1 MAPGLALLPDS
12 AGYRIYIE
20 SLFDELST
28 EVKVLFD
35 RRDLAS
41 IIWPRRAAFEGL
53 LSVLNAPELAA
64 VWGEDETLGWVYQ
77 YFNSPEERRALREAS
92 QAPRNS
98 RELAIRNQFFTPRY
112 VVQFLTDNTLA
123 RIWYEMRGGE
133 TRLVERGEYL
143 VRRANETRELRA
155 KQDPRD
161 LKILDPA
168 CGSGHFLLYSFDLLL
183 LIYEEGWADPDAPPS
198 LFTGQTLREDYPNFE
213 ELRRAIPGLILWH
226 NLHGIDIDA
235 RCAQIAQLSLWMRA
249 QRAFRDYGIARSV
262 RPNIR
267 RANTVIGEPMPGEAD
282 LLDEFL
288 RNLKEDNLEGLL
300 RRALRIPADRTVRA
314 TKAMV
319 ESLAELVTEV
329 WTAMRLA
336 GEVGSLLKIDREL
349 ESAIEKG
356 RLEWEDRLP
365 LFRVAEYGLEHGHLA
380 AVKERYLR
388 LVPGEQEDFWGKAEK
403 LVFQALAEYTAAAS
417 GAGNARRRLFAE
429 DAEQGFALSDLL
441 THKFDVILMNP
452 PFGEVSIPSRTYL
465 YSNYDNAAQDIYT
478 AFVDSAVQRLSVG
491 GKIGVLSSRLGFY
504 QDLTEGWRDKLV
516 NGAAPLQ
523 LFADL
528 GEKVLDGALVEAAA
542 YVLCKGKGTRAE
554 FFDLLSVAD
563 KDSALRE
570 ASKYEG
576 SSASYAVDL
585 SEFAHVP
592 GHRVV
597 YWVSNR
603 WRRSFDSTTP
613 LEEVLQ
619 FPRVG
624 LQTGDDLRLL
634 RLWWEAPQSAIGK
647 RWIPFAKGG
656 EYKCFFQPLD
666 LVVNWS
672 HSRSARRQSNSGAYF
687 KPGITYTER
696 TASDI
701 SFRFLPE
708 GCIFSPNGV
717 TVGPLEQAKALV
729 GIVVLNTRVARL
741 FIEMCVGSG
750 GVLQPG
756 GVARHYGPRI
766 VAKVPV
772 PTDLFVE
779 DLEVRAHQIWRDFA
793 SRDAL
798 NETSLFFSGLLQ
810 EGSLSEGIE
819 VTAKRQFE
827 GEEEAWIRAIDI
839 SYVAEKRYLRA
850 LRMESAD
857 VVELDRI
864 WGLHPGG
871 LTSDGANGVVLGTDF
886 ARLYSLTVSDLI
898 RELVKLKGA
907 STGLTKCT
915 FVADRRL
922 ELLAQYFG
930 MHPSILVKKRRELG
944 LLPDKLLV
952 DFCKAC
958 LFISRRSC
966 RGSLE
971 SQLYS

>member
-1 MAPGLALLPDS
+1 MAPGLALLLDS

>member
-907 STGLTKCT
+907 SSPTWTAG
-915 FVADRRL
+915 R
-922 ELLAQYFG
+922 
-930 MHPSILVKKRRELG
+930 
-944 LLPDKLLV
+944 
-952 DFCKAC
+952 DFA
-958 LFISRRSC
+958 IENGRNA
-966 RGSLE
+966 GG
-971 SQLYS
+971 

>member
-1 MAPGLALLPDS
+1 M
-12 AGYRIYIE
+12 
-20 SLFDELST
+20 
-28 EVKVLFD
+28 
-35 RRDLAS
+35 
-41 IIWPRRAAFEGL
+41 
-53 LSVLNAPELAA
+53 
-64 VWGEDETLGWVYQ
+64 
-77 YFNSPEERRALREAS
+77 
-92 QAPRNS
+92 
-98 RELAIRNQFFTPRY
+98 
-112 VVQFLTDNTLA
+112 
-123 RIWYEMRGGE
+123 
-133 TRLVERGEYL
+133 
-143 VRRANETRELRA
+143 
-155 KQDPRD
+155 
-161 LKILDPA
+161 
-168 CGSGHFLLYSFDLLL
+168 
-183 LIYEEGWADPDAPPS
+183 
-198 LFTGQTLREDYPNFE
+198 
-213 ELRRAIPGLILWH
+213 
-226 NLHGIDIDA
+226 
-235 RCAQIAQLSLWMRA
+235 
-249 QRAFRDYGIARSV
+249 
-262 RPNIR
+262 
-267 RANTVIGEPMPGEAD
+267 
-282 LLDEFL
+282 
-288 RNLKEDNLEGLL
+288 
-300 RRALRIPADRTVRA
+300 
-314 TKAMV
+314 
-319 ESLAELVTEV
+319 
-329 WTAMRLA
+329 
-336 GEVGSLLKIDREL
+336 
-349 ESAIEKG
+349 
-356 RLEWEDRLP
+356 EWEDRLP

-907 STGLTKCT
+907 SRGLTKCT
-915 FVADRRL
+915 FAADRRL

-952 DFCKAC
+952 DFAKRVFSYLVGVAVGRWNLNYIHEVSESPAPADRLPKWSGIFKCNASASILISDPGHKQDIIAAIRKSVEESSEKIFSE
-958 LFISRRSC
+958 LEYLIGSDLRYYVSHQFFSDHISAYSASRRTAPIYWQLATPSASYSVWLYIHSFTRDTLYQVQNDYAAPKLQYETGRLEAIRSEAGPNPDAKARRELAAQEGFVDELRAFLDEVKQVAPLWNPDLDDGVIINFAPLWRLVPQHKLWQREVKAAWDALC
-966 RGSLE
+966 AEEYDWAHLAMHLWPERVVPKCATDPSVAMAHGLEETFWEEDEDGKWQPRQFPLRPVEELVRERSSPAVKAALRSLLEAPVVGPGNGRGKRRSARGNNR
-971 SQLYS
+971 